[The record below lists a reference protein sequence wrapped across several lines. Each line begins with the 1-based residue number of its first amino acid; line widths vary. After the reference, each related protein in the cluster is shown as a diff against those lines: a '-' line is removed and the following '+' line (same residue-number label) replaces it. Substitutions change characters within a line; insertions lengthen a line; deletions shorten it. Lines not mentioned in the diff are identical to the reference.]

1 LLQALAGGVLLL
13 GAYFT
18 YRQLLITR
26 EGQITD
32 RYTKAVD
39 QLGSEHLDVR
49 VGGIYALERIAR
61 DSPDDRATIEEVLT
75 AYVRDHAP
83 WPRPPAPPSL
93 PAIIHRLA
101 SFVRR
106 QRSVLQRRRATDA
119 AGQASP
125 GQSDDQAAG
134 PPRPAADVQA
144 AVTVLGRRQ
153 LPPDGLRLLDLIRAD
168 LQGASLDRANLQSAS
183 LADANLHGASLD
195 RADLQ
200 GAYLGHADLQGA
212 SLDGANLQGA
222 HLATANLQRAY
233 LGRANLQGA
242 YLGRGDLLRASLGG
256 ANLQGMDLEAKLQ
269 GAVADAATRWPDGWN
284 RARAEARG
292 VRYRD

>member
-1 LLQALAGGVLLL
+1 MLAAAGVLAVLLLVVFVVPRLLYPPLPASRFDGVASDKRIELETNRRKLQNDARATLLQALAGGVLLL

-168 LQGASLDRANLQSAS
+168 LQGASLDRANLQ
-183 LADANLHGASLD
+183 
-195 RADLQ
+195 
-200 GAYLGHADLQGA
+200 GAYLGHADLV
-212 SLDGANLQGA
+212 
-222 HLATANLQRAY
+222 
-233 LGRANLQGA
+233 
-242 YLGRGDLLRASLGG
+242 RASLGG

-269 GAVADAATRWPDGWN
+269 GAVADAATRWPDGWD